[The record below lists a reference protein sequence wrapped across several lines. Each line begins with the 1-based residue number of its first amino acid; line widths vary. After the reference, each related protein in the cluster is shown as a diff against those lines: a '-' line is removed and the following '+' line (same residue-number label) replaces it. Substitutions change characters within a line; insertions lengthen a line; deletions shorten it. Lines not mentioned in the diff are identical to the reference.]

1 DIINTPAWRELALSL
16 VFSPDITSSLGPSS
30 NFRGT
35 NYPDSGRVPPLTL
48 LCIRIILAA
57 SSGPDLIEITPYIP
71 PHLRHALLRYT
82 AVHAPLSQAM
92 LDALC
97 DGTGHVNGELIVVGP
112 RTSLHR
118 NAFRKSQGGI
128 NNALEGS
135 DDSEAWDDVS
145 TSWDS
150 AQDID
155 PPPLFSLTILSGLL
169 SIPTFLTLP
178 PTITHLALLNIPY
191 PVPLQ
196 RLPTICPLL
205 VLLDL
210 SYNIWLSPSAS
221 PNKGGRILLEEVE
234 WRKLRKLEMFG
245 VRGCLVTTKV
255 LVEVNRA
262 RWKDVKVIL

>member
-1 DIINTPAWRELALSL
+1 MAQHNIFPEHDTSVRQVNNILRNLRGEQFRHARNAQGTPASSTSLLPHAHNQPTLPVNLIYPSQTPESTRSQASRGTWIAGPRPPRSWLSSPSSSSSSSSSSRPKDRSGLETDADDIINTPAWRELALSL

-128 NNALEGS
+128 NMLSKAATTLKHGT
-135 DDSEAWDDVS
+135 
-145 TSWDS
+145 TS
-150 AQDID
+150 
-155 PPPLFSLTILSGLL
+155 P
-169 SIPTFLTLP
+169 
-178 PTITHLALLNIPY
+178 
-191 PVPLQ
+191 
-196 RLPTICPLL
+196 
-205 VLLDL
+205 
-210 SYNIWLSPSAS
+210 
-221 PNKGGRILLEEVE
+221 
-234 WRKLRKLEMFG
+234 
-245 VRGCLVTTKV
+245 
-255 LVEVNRA
+255 
-262 RWKDVKVIL
+262 